1 MGWRRGQRERK
12 FLLPRTMAM
21 ATTQPEDPT
30 AVSNVFYITNSYNPG
45 SHLHLLSLLHW
56 QAGSLPL
63 APPGKPFITNNTSTK
78 KKNLIGVVLK
88 HTSVLMGKIPRG
100 GIALQKEMCL

>member
-1 MGWRRGQRERK
+1 
-12 FLLPRTMAM
+12 MAM

-63 APPGKPFITNNTSTK
+63 APPGKPFHSIRK
-78 KKNLIGVVLK
+78 VKNELGFPSG
-88 HTSVLMGKIPRG
+88 SVAKNHLPV
-100 GIALQKEMCL
+100 QEM